1 MDNAWKELQPK
12 NIYQGRKSY
21 PLKEDG
27 KSALL
32 YLYQPLIGGE
42 AMSLYFTL
50 LSEISAENGQS
61 AEGLHADILSSLCCG
76 LPQFYEARKRLEGIG
91 LLDVFYKEDTSLG
104 ACFIYELLEPMD
116 AFAFFKD
123 NVLSF
128 LLLEKVGE
136 RRYEQLVQVFQ
147 PKRFPSQNYQKIT
160 KKFLEVYR
168 FSESSYAANQEKIE
182 NVQAEF
188 QQEKVRSLLTES
200 GQPKLDWF
208 FLTDWLTKKH
218 IPVLEDPLK
227 EQIELYHQLYGV
239 DELTIGEWIVQ
250 AYDFSEQ
257 KVSMKELQRL
267 VLISQSQRTKKGD
280 SITSTSTVSDDM
292 VTTDNSLPNVIIEL
306 IKEAQSIPPMKYLEA
321 LKQEKGGFVSK
332 QETWLMQDL
341 VSRSGLSSSVINIL
355 VNYVLVIRNQASLN
369 ANFVNTIANEWA
381 QNKIT
386 TPEEAI
392 EHIRTISNQAKQTKK
407 KITPSYSSTRR
418 NVRREKLPDWV
429 NKQQEEKKIDPKKK
443 AEIDAR
449 FEKYFS
455 EGNGVQNGC

>member
-61 AEGLHADILSSLCCG
+61 AEGLHADLLSSLCCG

-123 NVLSF
+123 SVLSF

-136 RRYEQLVQVFQ
+136 RRYERLVQVFQ
-147 PKRFPSQNYQKIT
+147 PKLFPSQDYQKIT

-168 FSESSYAANQEKIE
+168 FSESAYAANQDKIE
-182 NVQAEF
+182 NIQAGF
-188 QQEKVRSLLTES
+188 QQEKPHSLLTES
-200 GQPKLDWF
+200 GQDKLDWS

-239 DELTIGEWIVQ
+239 DELTIGEWIAQ

-257 KVSMKELQRL
+257 KVSTKELQRL
-267 VLISQSQRTKKGD
+267 VLINQSQKTKKGNFL
-280 SITSTSTVSDDM
+280 INTSTISEEM
-292 VTTDNSLPNVIIEL
+292 VTTDSSLPNVIVEL

-369 ANFVNTIANEWA
+369 ASFVNTIANEWA

-392 EHIRTISNQAKQTKK
+392 EHIRTISNQAKKQTKK
-407 KITPSYSSTRR
+407 KTTPFYSSTQR

-429 NKQQEEKKIDPKKK
+429 NKPKEEQKISSEKK
-443 AEIDAR
+443 AEIERR
-449 FEKYFS
+449 FKEYFAKK
-455 EGNGVQNGC
+455 EGDS

>member
-12 NIYQGRKSY
+12 NIYQGRKSH

-27 KSALL
+27 RSALL

-42 AMSLYFTL
+42 ALSLYLTL

-61 AEGLHADILSSLCCG
+61 PEGLHADLLSSLSCG

-91 LLDVFYKEDTSLG
+91 LLDVFYKEDASLG

-123 NVLSF
+123 SVLSF

-136 RRYEQLVQVFQ
+136 RRYEQLVQLFQ
-147 PKRFPSQNYQKIT
+147 PKTFSSQSYQKIT
-160 KKFLEVYR
+160 KKFLDVYR
-168 FSESSYAANQEKIE
+168 FSEAAYAANQDKIE
-182 NVQAEF
+182 NVQAGF
-188 QQEKVRSLLTES
+188 QQEKPGSLVS
-200 GQPKLDWF
+200 DSDQPKLDWA
-208 FLTDWLTKKH
+208 FLTEWLTKKH

-227 EQIELYHQLYGV
+227 EQIEMYHQLYGV
-239 DELTIGEWIVQ
+239 DELTIGEWIVL

-257 KVSMKELQRL
+257 KVSTKELQRI
-267 VLISQSQRTKKGD
+267 VLTSQAQKTKKSDPTSPETGIEETVTAD
-280 SITSTSTVSDDM
+280 S
-292 VTTDNSLPNVIIEL
+292 SLPNAIVEL

-369 ANFVNTIANEWA
+369 ASFVNTIANEWA

-407 KITPSYSSTRR
+407 KTTQSYASTRR

-429 NKQQEEKKIDPKKK
+429 NKPKEEQKISSEKK
-443 AEIDAR
+443 AEIERR
-449 FEKYFS
+449 FKEYFAKK
-455 EGNGVQNGC
+455 EGDS

>member
-12 NIYQGRKSY
+12 NIYQGRKSH

-42 AMSLYFTL
+42 ALSLYLTL

-61 AEGLHADILSSLCCG
+61 PEGLHADLLSSLSCG

-116 AFAFFKD
+116 SFGFFKD

-136 RRYEQLVQVFQ
+136 RRYEQLVQLFQ
-147 PKRFPSQNYQKIT
+147 PKTFSSQSYQKIT

-168 FSESSYAANQEKIE
+168 FSEAAYAANQDKIE
-182 NVQAEF
+182 NVQTGF
-188 QQEKVRSLLTES
+188 QQEKPSSLLS
-200 GQPKLDWF
+200 GTGLPKLDWL
-208 FLTDWLTKKH
+208 FLTEWLTKKH
-218 IPVLEDPLK
+218 IPVLEEPLK
-227 EQIELYHQLYGV
+227 EQIEMYHQLYGV

-250 AYDFSEQ
+250 SYDFSEQ
-257 KVSMKELQRL
+257 KVSSKELQRL
-267 VLISQSQRTKKGD
+267 VLTSRSQKNRKSD
-280 SITSTSTVSDDM
+280 STSPSSREEM
-292 VTTDNSLPNVIIEL
+292 GTTDSTLPNVIIEL
-306 IKEAQSIPPMKYLEA
+306 IKEAKSIPPMKYLEA

-355 VNYVLVIRNQASLN
+355 VNYVLVIKNQASLN
-369 ANFVNTIANEWA
+369 ASFVNTIANEWA

-392 EHIRTISNQAKQTKK
+392 EHIRTISNQAKQAKK
-407 KITPSYSSTRR
+407 KPKQSYSSTRR

-429 NKQQEEKKIDPKKK
+429 NKPKEEQKISSEKK
-443 AEIDAR
+443 AEIERR
-449 FEKYFS
+449 FKEYFAKK
-455 EGNGVQNGC
+455 EGDS